1 MTFIQINLHHSKA
14 VDGSNCQ
21 KLDLGVVD
29 KELSRN
35 HGFMMTTN
43 RKKLALE
50 KQYFLLH
57 LPNG

>member
-1 MTFIQINLHHSKA
+1 MMGVL
-14 VDGSNCQ
+14 CQ

-35 HGFMMTTN
+35 HGFMMTTY
-43 RKKLALE
+43 RRKLALE

-57 LPNG
+57 LPKG